1 MRITKYP
8 QSCLFVETERGKILV
23 DPGTIKYKDE
33 YFDICNQADIVLLT
47 HWHSDHVNEDVLKK
61 INAPIYSTS
70 EVQSKYPDLKINIIS
85 EKDDIPLDYMSVYTT
100 KAIHGYN
107 PNLKDGKEVF
117 ENVGY
122 IINDTPG
129 GNRNKLYVT
138 SDTICFNN
146 NYKADI
152 VALPCT
158 AHGLTMSS
166 YEASLFAKDL
176 GAKLVLPIH
185 MDNEMYPTDL
195 EYMKK
200 NFEKFDINYKVLEI
214 EESIEVKNEN

>member
-23 DPGTIKYKDE
+23 DPGTLKYKEE
-33 YFDICNQADIVLLT
+33 YFDEWNKADIVLLT
-47 HWHSDHVNEDVLKK
+47 HWHSDHVNYEVLKK
-61 INAPIYSTS
+61 IKAPIFSTL
-70 EVQSKYPDLKINIIS
+70 EVQNKYPDLKIEIIS
-85 EKDDIPLDYMSVYTT
+85 EKDDIALDYMSVYVT

-122 IINDTPG
+122 IINGIIG
-129 GNRNKLYVT
+129 GNENKLYVT
-138 SDTICFNN
+138 SDTICFNHN
-146 NYKADI
+146 KNYQFDI
-152 VALPCT
+152 IALPVT

-166 YEASLFAKDL
+166 YEAALFAKDL

-185 MDNEMYPTDL
+185 MDNDMYPTDL
-195 EYMKK
+195 EYMKT
-200 NFEKFDINYKVLEI
+200 NFENNNINYKVLEI
-214 EESIEVKNEN
+214 GESIEI